1 MSLAKAIAALSF
13 GSIAIPASGYLH
25 WSTLLSYSEKI
36 KVNNRHKSLFAMIA
50 AVELT
55 SLVGTLEPCNLG
67 VISPTGKVISNDQI
81 LTII

>member
-1 MSLAKAIAALSF
+1 
-13 GSIAIPASGYLH
+13 
-25 WSTLLSYSEKI
+25 
-36 KVNNRHKSLFAMIA
+36 MIA